1 MSALHKIFTA
11 FILLPFILVMHMQ
24 AAFAEDSA
32 RQAYVIELQNQ
43 VPETLIPAI
52 KPLLAA
58 DDGIS
63 GFNNELIITTDP
75 QRIASIRQLVS
86 QLDKPLQNLLISVK
100 NNNAGS
106 SQDNN
111 SGFSGGIRTGKIIIG
126 TGQPAPSQSDGTTI
140 QSNGLSYSTNATTR
154 TFSTRAEQQIRA
166 VEGNP
171 AFIYTGE
178 SRQAPVQDRYGN
190 VSSTE
195 VDANKGFYVT
205 ARLMGDRVLLD
216 IFVSNDAFDQ
226 SSNNSRQ
233 VPVSI
238 QHLNT
243 TVSGRVGEWISL
255 SGITLGDSEQEN
267 SLAKKITTGSGSLGD
282 ISVKIAPLD

>member
-1 MSALHKIFTA
+1 MSSVRNIISSGVLALFVLSV
-11 FILLPFILVMHMQ
+11 FIDIAM
-24 AAFAEDSA
+24 AGDST
-32 RQAYVIELQNQ
+32 RQAYVIELHNQ

-63 GFNNELIITTDP
+63 GFNNQLIITTDP
-75 QRIASIRQLVS
+75 QRIASILQLVS

-100 NNNAGS
+100 NNNAGYM
-106 SQDNN
+106 QNDN
-111 SGFSGGIRTGKIIIG
+111 SDFSGGIKTGKVIIG
-126 TGQPAPSQSDGTTI
+126 TGQPVPSQSDGATI
-140 QSNGLSYSTNATTR
+140 QSSGLSYSTNSTAR
-154 TFSTRAEQQIRA
+154 TFSTREEQQIRA

-178 SRQAPVQDRYGN
+178 SRQIPTRDRYGN
-190 VSSTE
+190 VLSTE

-205 ARLMGDRVLLD
+205 ARLIGDRVQLD
-216 IFVSNDAFDQ
+216 IFVSNDAFDS

-233 VPVSI
+233 AVLTQQLS
-238 QHLNT
+238 T
-243 TVSGRVGEWISL
+243 TVNGRIGEWISL
-255 SGITLGDSEQEN
+255 GGVTLGDNDSEN

-282 ISVKIAPLD
+282 ISVKISPLNQ